1 MCNKLEHG
9 KIYGLILLIVG
20 LVFILLNILVVYPYL
35 NCFFAP
41 LTFWLL
47 AGIGVVGGILLFF
60 NINLSYTGED

>member
-1 MCNKLEHG
+1 MEHG
-9 KIYGLILLIVG
+9 KIYGLILFIVG
-20 LVFILLNILVVYPYL
+20 LVFTLTNILVIYPNI

-60 NINLSYTGED
+60 DVNLSYSEKG